1 MMLKLKASAL
11 TDPGRKRS
19 ENQDHV
25 WAQVSKPS
33 AGDEIGLF
41 IVCDGVGGHQG
52 GDYASQWAVK
62 AVISGLEDLFS
73 PGDPLQTVL
82 LSKEEQERSKSGE
95 EVTRV
100 SEIRK
105 LEMIVRLAVQHAS
118 QVVYESTQQN
128 PSLADDAGTTIT
140 MAVVLGGRAVI
151 ANVGDSR
158 TYLLREGRIRQVT
171 QDHSLVAV
179 LVASG
184 QILPDEVFT
193 HPQRN
198 LIFRSLGQ
206 RDEVQVDTFIE
217 LLSPGDFLLLCS
229 DGLWEMLPDESRMLD
244 LVYGAKSPQQAARLL
259 IDAANL
265 AGGDDNIG
273 VVVVAVR

>member
-1 MMLKLKASAL
+1 MLKLEASAL

-19 ENQDHV
+19 DNQDHV

-33 AGDEIGLF
+33 ADDAVGLF
-41 IVCDGVGGHQG
+41 IVCDGVGGHHG

-62 AVISGLEDLFS
+62 AVVSGLEDLFS
-73 PGDPLQTVL
+73 PGDSLRTVL
-82 LSKEEQERSKSGE
+82 LSKEEREHSKAGE

-105 LEMIVRLAVQHAS
+105 LEMLVRMAVQHAS

-128 PSLADDAGTTIT
+128 PALAGDAGTTIT
-140 MAVVLGGRAVI
+140 MAVVSGSRAVI

-158 TYLLREGRIRQVT
+158 TYLLRDGRIRQIT

-179 LVASG
+179 LVSSG

-206 RDEVQVDTFIE
+206 KDEVQVDTFIE

-229 DGLWEMLPDESRMLD
+229 DGLWEMLPEEKRMLD
-244 LVYGAKSPQQAARLL
+244 LVCAADSPEEAARLL
-259 IDAANL
+259 VDAANQ
-265 AGGDDNIG
+265 AGGEDNIG
-273 VVVVAVR
+273 VVVVAIR